1 MHHAAT
7 LRFKSS
13 SSTST
18 ILWRRNAPRPIL
30 ALSSLSSSEAA
41 SLYRGFNSNSNN
53 NNFLQQQCII
63 PPIVSPLW
71 QRSFSS
77 QAKKEDEPS
86 KSKDEEEDPTKD
98 IVLTPGEQVVV
109 ATRLSMWLGILAF
122 ASMCA
127 YYIGKELL
135 PTKMSPNTVFNGSSK
150 VIRENLQVQ
159 RQYGDKLKFY
169 GKDHGGHRE
178 GRRNFIEHTEYTSE
192 DDGSK
197 RTRVRFNMEGQ
208 FATAFCF
215 AEVSNQYDDY
225 VYILV
230 QDKQTGRVI
239 SVKDNRAAMT
249 AQRLAGGNAETANA
263 MKQLLGG
270 GGSGSGGASS

>member
-1 MHHAAT
+1 MNYAAT
-7 LRFKSS
+7 LRFNFT
-13 SSTST
+13 TST
-18 ILWRRNAPRPIL
+18 ILSSQNPPYPTL
-30 ALSSLSSSEAA
+30 AWSSGL
-41 SLYRGFNSNSNN
+41 LFRGLNN
-53 NNFLQQQCII
+53 YVPQNKNITPTL
-63 PPIVSPLW
+63 VSPLW
-71 QRSFSS
+71 QRALSS
-77 QAKKEDEPS
+77 QAKKEKEPS
-86 KSKDEEEDPTKD
+86 QTTKDEQDDPTKE
-98 IVLTPGEQVVV
+98 IVLTPGEKVVA

-135 PTKMSPNTVFNGSSK
+135 PTKMSPNTVFNGASK
-150 VIRENLQVQ
+150 IIREDMQVQ

-178 GRRNFIEHTEYTSE
+178 GRRNFIEHTEYTNE
-192 DDGSK
+192 DDNSK

-230 QDKQTGRVI
+230 QDKQSGRVI
-239 SVKDNRAAMT
+239 TVKDNRAAIT

-263 MKQLLGG
+263 MKQLLSGGGG
-270 GGSGSGGASS
+270 GGSSGSGSMQ